1 MVDNIAHESNTANEC
16 TSMHVPE
23 IPKVRN
29 EVNPSQE
36 DHDVKPSEQ
45 LEKPLSLKE
54 LNMEAN
60 STGRLLNWT
69 ADAIDELYQMEVRK
83 LKVLGGDGERGYLP
97 NDALLE
103 LPESLGKNGSINAI
117 RVFQNALSE
126 EVMLGQESGSMQRP
140 TFVHPDI
147 VKQFLSNLLSSL
159 TLETSS
165 FRLRYQNML
174 YRNTR
179 TK

>member
-54 LNMEAN
+54 LVIPCAA
-60 STGRLLNWT
+60 S
-69 ADAIDELYQMEVRK
+69 IS
-83 LKVLGGDGERGYLP
+83 
-97 NDALLE
+97 
-103 LPESLGKNGSINAI
+103 ESK
-117 RVFQNALSE
+117 
-126 EVMLGQESGSMQRP
+126 
-140 TFVHPDI
+140 
-147 VKQFLSNLLSSL
+147 
-159 TLETSS
+159 ETCE
-165 FRLRYQNML
+165 MA
-174 YRNTR
+174 
-179 TK
+179 